1 MDLLSSTVSS
11 LASSFKSEYKGE
23 EEEEELDQLLD
34 EHWFFENLFHRKE
47 KNLLSTTDL
56 WNSIQNHKNIGFD
69 EEEKKKQN
77 QFDVDE
83 KFSSSTP
90 LNDDND
96 LPKGKGGK
104 FVRQSLLRTS
114 PSLPPSLGRD
124 KVIQDKEIYRRS
136 SSKLSRQYSLSSSKA
151 VPQLHDSEFQYYKR
165 HSSDPL
171 YNNSMHNVQETVFEN
186 DQEMVIKE
194 KKKARDSKAIT
205 NSSTKELSTFVVYNS
220 LLRAPSLLPSV
231 GRSNKAVQEKEYN
244 GRMSRLTRQASLSSS
259 KSVTHQ
265 PRESEIQDYRRQ
277 SSDPSYSFSSNNI
290 QEIVIGNQ
298 KQGIKDA
305 ASISNSSKES
315 SILAPNLPR
324 TSSLPPLRKEEQSL
338 RRSSKL
344 SRQSSLTSSDVMP
357 PINIPKIG
365 PPPAIRSPGIP
376 RHRSKKEESS
386 IHKDGTRTPP
396 LCATK
401 EVIRRSL
408 SYKRSSSTKVDLEVE
423 EVQGFKD
430 LGFVFDTEQIN
441 KSLANIIPGLQ
452 EKKSVNM
459 EEDENEKKTTR
470 RPYLSEAWLVQPSKP
485 TVPACVDKRSAG
497 DMKEQLKY
505 WARSVASNVRIQE
518 C

>member
-23 EEEEELDQLLD
+23 EEELDQLLD
-34 EHWFFENLFHRKE
+34 EYWFFENLFQRKE
-47 KNLLSTTDL
+47 KNMLSTTDL
-56 WNSIQNHKNIGFD
+56 WNSIQSHNKNIRFD
-69 EEEKKKQN
+69 EEEEKKKQN
-77 QFDVDE
+77 QFGVDDNV
-83 KFSSSTP
+83 SSTTP
-90 LNDDND
+90 PNDEDDD
-96 LPKGKGGK
+96 LPKEKDGGK
-104 FVRQSLLRTS
+104 FVRQSSLRTS

-124 KVIQDKEIYRRS
+124 EAIQDKEIHRRS

-151 VPQLHDSEFQYYKR
+151 IPQVHDSEFQYYKR

-186 DQEMVIKE
+186 DQEMVVNKE
-194 KKKARDSKAIT
+194 KKSRDSKAIT

-220 LLRAPSLLPSV
+220 LLRAPSLPPSV
-231 GRSNKAVQEKEYN
+231 GRSNKESN
-244 GRMSRLTRQASLSSS
+244 GRVSGLTRQASLSSS
-259 KSVTHQ
+259 KSVRHQ
-265 PRESEIQDYRRQ
+265 PQESEIQDYRRH
-277 SSDPSYSFSSNNI
+277 SSST

-298 KQGIKDA
+298 KQGIKDS
-305 ASISNSSKES
+305 ASITNSSKES
-315 SILAPNLPR
+315 LIFAPNLLR
-324 TSSLPPLRKEEQSL
+324 TPSLPPLRKEEESL

-357 PINIPKIG
+357 PINIPKIR
-365 PPPAIRSPGIP
+365 PQPAIRSPGIP
-376 RHRSKKEESS
+376 RHRSKKEDSS
-386 IHKDGTRTPP
+386 THKDGTRTPP

-408 SYKRSSSTKVDLEVE
+408 SYKRSSSTKIDLEVE

-452 EKKSVNM
+452 EKKSVNK

-485 TVPACVDKRSAG
+485 TVPAWVDKRSAG

>member
-34 EHWFFENLFHRKE
+34 EYWFFENLFHRKE
-47 KNLLSTTDL
+47 KNMLSTTDL
-56 WNSIQNHKNIGFD
+56 WNSIQNHNKNIRFD
-69 EEEKKKQN
+69 DDEEEEEEKKKQN
-77 QFDVDE
+77 QFGVDDNV
-83 KFSSSTP
+83 SSTTHP
-90 LNDDND
+90 NDEDDD
-96 LPKGKGGK
+96 LPKEKDGGK
-104 FVRQSLLRTS
+104 FVRQSSLRTS

-124 KVIQDKEIYRRS
+124 KEIHRRS

-151 VPQLHDSEFQYYKR
+151 VPQVHDSEFQYYKR
-165 HSSDPL
+165 QSSDPL

-186 DQEMVIKE
+186 DQEMVVNKE
-194 KKKARDSKAIT
+194 KKSKAIT
-205 NSSTKELSTFVVYNS
+205 NSSTKEISTFIVYNS
-220 LLRAPSLLPSV
+220 LLRAPSLPPSV
-231 GRSNKAVQEKEYN
+231 GRSNKVVQEKESN
-244 GRMSRLTRQASLSSS
+244 GRVSRLTRQASLSSS
-259 KSVTHQ
+259 KSVTQ
-265 PRESEIQDYRRQ
+265 ESEIQQDYRRH
-277 SSDPSYSFSSNNI
+277 SNNI
-290 QEIVIGNQ
+290 QEIVTGNQ
-298 KQGIKDA
+298 KQGIKDS
-305 ASISNSSKES
+305 ASITNSSKES
-315 SILAPNLPR
+315 LIFAPNLLR
-324 TSSLPPLRKEEQSL
+324 TPSLPPLRKEEESL

-365 PPPAIRSPGIP
+365 PQPAMRSPGIP
-376 RHRSKKEESS
+376 RHRSKKEDSS
-386 IHKDGTRTPP
+386 IRKDGTRTPP

-408 SYKRSSSTKVDLEVE
+408 SYKRSSSTKIDLEVE

-441 KSLANIIPGLQ
+441 ESLANIIPGLQ

-459 EEDENEKKTTR
+459 EADENEKKTTR

-485 TVPACVDKRSAG
+485 TVPAWVDKRSAG

>member
-23 EEEEELDQLLD
+23 EEELDQLLD
-34 EHWFFENLFHRKE
+34 EYWFFENLFHRKE
-47 KNLLSTTDL
+47 KNMLSTNDL
-56 WNSIQNHKNIGFD
+56 WNSIQNHNKNIGFD
-69 EEEKKKQN
+69 EEEKMKQN
-77 QFDVDE
+77 QFGVDDNV
-83 KFSSSTP
+83 SSTTP
-90 LNDDND
+90 PNDEDDD
-96 LPKGKGGK
+96 LPKDKDGGK
-104 FVRQSLLRTS
+104 FVRQKSSLRTS

-124 KVIQDKEIYRRS
+124 KAIQDKEIHRRS

-151 VPQLHDSEFQYYKR
+151 VPQVHDSEFRYYKR

-171 YNNSMHNVQETVFEN
+171 YNNSMHNVQETVYEN
-186 DQEMVIKE
+186 DPEMVVNKE
-194 KKKARDSKAIT
+194 KKARDSKAIT

-220 LLRAPSLLPSV
+220 LLRAPSLPPSV
-231 GRSNKAVQEKEYN
+231 GRSNKVVQEKESN
-244 GRMSRLTRQASLSSS
+244 ARVSRLTRQASLSSS

-265 PRESEIQDYRRQ
+265 PQESEIQQDHRGH
-277 SSDPSYSFSSNNI
+277 SNNI

-298 KQGIKDA
+298 KQGMKDYS
-305 ASISNSSKES
+305 ASTANSSKES
-315 SILAPNLPR
+315 LIFPPPNLLR
-324 TSSLPPLRKEEQSL
+324 TPSLPPLRKEEESL

-365 PPPAIRSPGIP
+365 PQPAIRSPGIP
-376 RHRSKKEESS
+376 RHRSKKEDSS

-408 SYKRSSSTKVDLEVE
+408 SYKRSSSTKIDLEVE

-452 EKKSVNM
+452 EKKSANM

-485 TVPACVDKRSAG
+485 TVPAWVDKRSAG